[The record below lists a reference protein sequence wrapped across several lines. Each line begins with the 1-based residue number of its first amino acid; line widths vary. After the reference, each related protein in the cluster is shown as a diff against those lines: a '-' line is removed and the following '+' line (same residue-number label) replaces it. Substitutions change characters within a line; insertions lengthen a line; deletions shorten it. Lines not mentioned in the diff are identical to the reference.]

1 MNKKKLIEALKD
13 ALIAEE
19 KSIPIYTKH
28 LDSAVFWTGLE
39 QEKADKVKTILS
51 ELARGSMVHKQIIE
65 NLIKRL
71 EGEN

>member
-1 MNKKKLIEALKD
+1 MNKKEIIKHLKE

-28 LDSAVFWTGLE
+28 LDSAVFWTGLDR
-39 QEKADKVKTILS
+39 EKSEKIKSILS
-51 ELARGSMVHKQIIE
+51 ELARGSMIHKTIIE
-65 NLIKRL
+65 NLINKL

>member
-1 MNKKKLIEALKD
+1 MNKKEIVKHLKS

-39 QEKADKVKTILS
+39 KEKAEEIKAILS
-51 ELARGSMVHKQIIE
+51 ELARGSIIHKEIIE
-65 NLIKRL
+65 NLIKKL
-71 EGEN
+71 EGKN

>member
-1 MNKKKLIEALKD
+1 MNKKKLIEVLKN

-28 LDSAVFWTGLE
+28 LDSAVFWTGLG

-51 ELARGSMVHKQIIE
+51 KLARGSTIHKQIIE

-71 EGEN
+71 EGET

>member
-1 MNKKKLIEALKD
+1 MNKKEIIKRLKE

-28 LDSAVFWTGLE
+28 LDSAVFWTGLGE
-39 QEKADKVKTILS
+39 ERVDKIKAILS
-51 ELARGSMVHKQIIE
+51 ELARGSMVHKEIIE
-65 NLIKRL
+65 NLIRRL